1 MTICSFVQIDLR
13 CHGFVNQPATSPS
26 GAIVNEFRMRFCQA
40 DDTRRTLLTRF
51 HERNPLV
58 ALTAQTILERTRL
71 FRGLPAATIQQISAL
86 SIRRSYSNGA
96 IVFSQADPGDS
107 LYGVVTGKIR
117 ISASSPSGREM
128 FLNIMEPGD
137 TFGEIALL
145 DGRHRTATASAIS
158 QSELII
164 ITRDHFLELL
174 KREPELVSHVVQLL
188 CERIRWTSGLAEESA
203 LLSVPERLA
212 RRLLSL
218 GQLHGHETPNGVELD
233 ISHEEVARFLGLSRQ
248 VVNQYLQNWKVQGWL
263 ALGRGKI
270 VIVDEHAL
278 QNVDA
283 ADLSPHVAAI
293 SEPK

>member
-1 MTICSFVQIDLR
+1 
-13 CHGFVNQPATSPS
+13 
-26 GAIVNEFRMRFCQA
+26 
-40 DDTRRTLLTRF
+40 
-51 HERNPLV
+51 V

-71 FRGLPAATIQQISAL
+71 FRGLPAATIQQIAAL

-96 IVFSQADPGDS
+96 MVFSQGDPGDA

-145 DGRHRTATASAIS
+145 DGRRRTAAASTTAP
-158 QSELII
+158 SELII

-174 KREPELVSHVVQLL
+174 KCEPELVSHVVQLL
-188 CERIRWTSGLAEESA
+188 CERIRWAEESA

-218 GQLHGHETPNGVELD
+218 GQLHGHETANGVELS
-233 ISHEEVARFLGLSRQ
+233 ISQEEVARFLGLTRQ
-248 VVNQYLQNWKVQGWL
+248 AVNQYLQNWKTQGWL
-263 ALGRGKI
+263 KLGRGKI
-270 VIVDEHAL
+270 VIADKRAL
-278 QNVDA
+278 RDV
-283 ADLSPHVAAI
+283 VAAHWT
-293 SEPK
+293 